1 VHLICFNALIVYF
14 IQPIELEN
22 NKIIMN
28 TEENIIVSVVI
39 PIKNEEENAIK
50 LAEELNVAMNQQP
63 WEWECIWIDDG
74 STDKSNE
81 LLSKLS
87 TQDQH
92 HKIITFVENAGQ
104 SAAFHAGFHA
114 AKGKIIATIDG
125 DRQNDPAD
133 IPLVVE
139 KILTEDWDMVNGYRA
154 TRQDNQMRK
163 LASKIG
169 NGVRNAVTGKTVR
182 DVGCSTRAFKRECVQ
197 ELPCFKGM
205 HRFLPTF
212 VSMKG
217 YKITEIPVNHRQRE
231 LGTSK
236 YTTWNRMWVGIA
248 DVMGVR
254 WLRKRAFNYQI
265 KK

>member
-1 VHLICFNALIVYF
+1 MNS
-14 IQPIELEN
+14 N
-22 NKIIMN
+22 NHIDL
-28 TEENIIVSVVI
+28 SVVI
-39 PIKNEEENAIK
+39 PIKNEEENAIL
-50 LAEELNVAMNQQP
+50 LAEELNVALESQS

-81 LLSKLS
+81 ILTALSQK
-87 TQDQH
+87 DKH
-92 HKIITFVENAGQ
+92 HKLITFEENAGQ

-114 AKGKIIATIDG
+114 ADGKIIATIDG
-125 DRQNDPAD
+125 DRQNDPTD
-133 IPLVVE
+133 IPLVVG
-139 KILTEDWDMVNGYRA
+139 KILSEDWDMVNGYRA
-154 TRQDNQMRK
+154 TRNDNWWRK
-163 LASKIG
+163 MVSRIG

-197 ELPCFKGM
+197 ELPRFKGM

-212 VSMKG
+212 VSMMG

-248 DVMGVR
+248 DVTGVF
-254 WLRKRAFNYQI
+254 WLRKRAFSYRI

>member
-1 VHLICFNALIVYF
+1 MTT
-14 IQPIELEN
+14 N
-22 NKIIMN
+22 NNIDISIIIPIMN
-28 TEENIIVSVVI
+28 EEENIIV
-39 PIKNEEENAIK
+39 
-50 LAEELNVAMNQQP
+50 LAEELNSAFKTKS
-63 WEWECIWIDDG
+63 WEWECLWIDDG
-74 STDKSNE
+74 STDKSNRI
-81 LLSKLS
+81 LTALSE
-87 TQDQH
+87 QDPH
-92 HKIITFVENAGQ
+92 HTLITFEKNAGQ

-133 IPLVVE
+133 LPIVAD
-139 KILTEDWDMVNGYRA
+139 KILSEDWDMVNGYRA
-154 TRQDNQMRK
+154 TRQDNWIRK
-163 LASKIG
+163 MVSKIG

-212 VSMKG
+212 ISMKG
-217 YKITEIPVNHRQRE
+217 YNITEIPVNHRQRE

-248 DVMGVR
+248 DVTGVL
-254 WLRKRAFNYQI
+254 WLRKRAFNYRI

>member
-1 VHLICFNALIVYF
+1 
-14 IQPIELEN
+14 
-22 NKIIMN
+22 MN
-28 TEENIIVSVVI
+28 SDKNIIVSVVI
-39 PIKNEEENAIK
+39 PIMNEEDNVIP
-50 LAEELNVAMNQQP
+50 LAKELDAAFESKS
-63 WEWECIWIDDG
+63 WKWECLWIDDG
-74 STDKSNE
+74 STDNSNSLLTE
-81 LLSKLS
+81 LNIS
-87 TQDQH
+87 TPH
-92 HKIITFVENAGQ
+92 HKLITFEKNSGQ

-114 AKGKIIATIDG
+114 AEGKIIATIDG

-139 KILTEDWDMVNGYRA
+139 KILDEDWDMVNGYRA
-154 TRQDNQMRK
+154 TRNDNWWRK
-163 LASKIG
+163 LVSKVG

-197 ELPCFKGM
+197 ELPRFKGM

-212 VSMKG
+212 VNMLG

-248 DVMGVR
+248 DVTGVL
-254 WLRKRAFNYQI
+254 WLRKRAFSYRI

>member
-1 VHLICFNALIVYF
+1 
-14 IQPIELEN
+14 
-22 NKIIMN
+22 MN
-28 TEENIIVSVVI
+28 TSNYTDISVVI
-39 PIKNEEENAIK
+39 PIKNEEENALL
-50 LAEELNVAMNQQP
+50 LAEEVNNAFKSQS

-81 LLSKLS
+81 ILTAISEKNPRHKL
-87 TQDQH
+87 
-92 HKIITFVENAGQ
+92 ITLEENAGQ

-139 KILTEDWDMVNGYRA
+139 KIISEDWDMVNGYRA
-154 TRQDNQMRK
+154 TRNDNWWRK
-163 LASKIG
+163 MVSKIG

-197 ELPCFKGM
+197 ELPRFKGM

-212 VSMKG
+212 VSMQG
-217 YKITEIPVNHRQRE
+217 FKITEIPVNHRQRE

-248 DVMGVR
+248 DVTGVL
-254 WLRKRAFNYQI
+254 WLRKRAFNYRI